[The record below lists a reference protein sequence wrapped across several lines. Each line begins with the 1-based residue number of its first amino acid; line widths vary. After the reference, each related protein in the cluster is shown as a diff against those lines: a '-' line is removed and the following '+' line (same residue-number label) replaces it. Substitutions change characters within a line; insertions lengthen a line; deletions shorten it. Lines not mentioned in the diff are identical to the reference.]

1 MLKAY
6 NQIDE
11 LDKETL
17 ASDDEFI
24 ADAVTFLEKR
34 GGLSGKMTREDVYD
48 NFMEHMRYHDVNE
61 VTTIR
66 DLEYA
71 QNADL
76 EGKQGFARLIDAY
89 DKVND
94 TDTGRM
100 LGDYAMGL
108 ATAPST
114 YIGLLS
120 GMTGKAAAVA
130 GTQAAKLSIR
140 NALGSAMKSGVKA
153 AVMGPGLPGKLKYA
167 SPLLSEAGIG
177 AVQGLAQSGTRV
189 STGQEDEFKFSRAAT
204 NAAAAGIGGAAIS
217 GVGSLIGSG
226 AQALSNKALAK
237 YARENAKTPEEYQ
250 EILKEG
256 AKAFTAKQRATNAN
270 ELLEAARLGAA
281 KKAKVAAEKS
291 KEVLSTAD
299 KEKVKK
305 IKATLNELDPAK
317 VAEGRR
323 LKKDLNP
330 STTLE
335 GALGSEVIDNI
346 AAAAYRVSDVL
357 ELKEGDRITTS
368 LFNAMNQGKL
378 QSLGIN
384 NILKEHNLNYD
395 QFSLVY
401 LAEVS
406 EAGRTLGA
414 QGRLSQ
420 ALQKKYR
427 VVGDLVDPEMAPLNN
442 LLDTLD
448 ELNVN
453 GISSVTREQAADAV
467 GDSGKIIQYLR
478 DFDKSGIGAMT
489 LQPATTMRNTIGGG
503 FRLAFDAATRTMDNI
518 IVKAAN
524 FDSDA
529 PFRNTRGLFDGSLD
543 ATRFMLNPQE
553 SRVIRTLFEEN
564 MPDEAV
570 TLFRE
575 AGDLAARTEGESNL
589 AHISRK
595 VQILNTASDNMFKQ
609 GMLAASLKRR
619 LADQGEDLYDII
631 RKGEFGDIDVD
642 VYQAAIKDA
651 YEFTYQASMKGKDP
665 FSGFARGVIRQS
677 NNVPFAISAF
687 MPFPRFVANQIK
699 FQYQHMPVIG
709 MLDIVAGKAAPSII
723 GNRAAK
729 EVLRERLPKQLAG
742 SLALVAAYSW
752 RVQQGDE
759 AEWYEIHKGGDDYI
773 DGRAIYGPMSTFMVV
788 ADIIY
793 RMQRDKM
800 AELPQKPFTYYSK
813 AFAQATLGSTLRTGM
828 AISALDK
835 GFADTFFDK
844 GGEKIAGESIGNFLS
859 RWTIPAGALKDLYGQ
874 VDKDARLI
882 PTTASGDE
890 NFFDYIYKKTT
901 RNLPD
906 IPLST
911 LTGGIIEKDYDE
923 SAVSPLVTGP
933 LIAINPIEKQLFGA
947 TTIRKNTLTKEMS
960 RLGMEYRDMYR
971 RDKDDKIDFY
981 TRQELSRR
989 DSDVNLNDALRNII
1003 NTETYKI
1010 KSRSAKVAMLRE
1022 AATLITGQ
1030 AKEVAKLRLIQQAK
1044 RRGLPYTRVDLAK
1057 FKAASA
1063 NEINQ
1068 MNELYQ
1074 SYPGN
1079 EGRKISDDKDM
1090 FFYIGDKKYN
1100 VMRWAATSALPYVK
1114 ASKL

>member
-6 NQIDE
+6 NQLDE
-11 LDKETL
+11 LDKNTL

-24 ADAVTFLEKR
+24 ADAVTFLENR
-34 GGLSGKMTREDVYD
+34 GGLSGKMTREEVYE

-71 QNADL
+71 QNASGED
-76 EGKQGFARLIDAY
+76 KRGFARLIDAY

-114 YIGLLS
+114 YLGLLS

-140 NALGSAMKSGVKA
+140 KALASAMKSGAKA

-189 STGQEDEFKFSRAAT
+189 STGQEDEFKFSRAIT
-204 NAAAAGIGGAAIS
+204 NAAAAGVGGAAIA
-217 GVGSLIGSG
+217 GAGSLVGTV
-226 AQALSNKALAK
+226 AQAGTNIALAK
-237 YARENAKTPEEYQ
+237 YARETAKTPEEYQ
-250 EILKEG
+250 EILRRG
-256 AKAFTAKQRATNAN
+256 VVGLTAEQRTVNAN

-291 KEVLSTAD
+291 KEILKNAD

-305 IKATLNELDPAK
+305 IKAKLNELDPAQ

-330 STTLE
+330 SDTLE

-357 ELKEGDRITTS
+357 ELKEGDRITTA
-368 LFNAMNQGKL
+368 LHRAMTEGKL
-378 QSLGIN
+378 QALGIN
-384 NILKEHNLNYD
+384 KILREHNLNYD

-406 EAGRTLGA
+406 EAGRTLGI
-414 QGRLSQ
+414 QGKLSQ
-420 ALQKKYR
+420 ALKKKYR
-427 VVGDLVDPEMAPLNN
+427 VVGELADPEMQPMHN
-442 LLDTLD
+442 LLNSLD
-448 ELNVN
+448 DLNVN
-453 GISSVTREQAADAV
+453 GVSSVTREQAEDAV
-467 GDSGKIIQYLR
+467 GDSQVLLQYLR

-489 LQPATTMRNTIGGG
+489 LQPATTMRNTMGGG
-503 FRLAFDAATRTMDNI
+503 FRLAFDATTRTMDNLL
-518 IVKAAN
+518 VKASGN
-524 FDSDA
+524 S
-529 PFRNTRGLFDGSLD
+529 PSGNSRGIFDGSLD
-543 ATRFMLNPQE
+543 TVRYMFNPQE

-564 MPDEAV
+564 MPEEAKL
-570 TLFRE
+570 LFRE
-575 AGDLAARTEGESNL
+575 AGDLAARTDGESNL

-595 VQILNTASDNMFKQ
+595 VQVLNTASDNMFKQ

-631 RKGEFGDIDVD
+631 RKGEFGDIDVE
-642 VYQAAIKDA
+642 VYQEAIKDA

-665 FSGFARGVIRQS
+665 FSSFARGVIRQS
-677 NNVPFAISAF
+677 NSTPFVISAF

-709 MLDIVAGKAAPSII
+709 MLDIVAGKVAPSII

-729 EVLRERLPKQLAG
+729 EVFRERLPKQMAG
-742 SLALVAAYSW
+742 ALALVAAYNW
-752 RVQQGDE
+752 RSQQGDG

-773 DGRAIYGPMSTFMVV
+773 DARAVYGPMSTFMVV
-788 ADIIY
+788 ADILY
-793 RMQRDKM
+793 RMSSNTMSD
-800 AELPQKPFTYYSK
+800 LPQKPFQYYTK
-813 AFAQATLGSTLRTGM
+813 AFAQATLGSTLRTGL

-835 GFADTFFDK
+835 GLADTFLDK
-844 GGEKIAGESIGNFLS
+844 GAEKLAGESIGNFLS
-859 RWTIPAGALKDLYGQ
+859 RWSIPAGALKDMYGQ
-874 VDKDARLI
+874 ADRDARLI
-882 PTTASGDE
+882 PTTATGDE
-890 NFFDYIYKKTT
+890 NFLDYVYKKVT

-911 LTGGIIEKDYDE
+911 LTGGIIERNYDQ
-923 SAVSPLVTGP
+923 SAVSPLMTGP

-947 TTIRKNTLTKEMS
+947 TTIRKNALTKEMS

-971 RDKDDKIDFY
+971 RDGDDKIDFY
-981 TRQELSRR
+981 TRQELSRQN
-989 DSDVNLNDALRNII
+989 SNVNLNERLRAII
-1003 NTETYKI
+1003 KTDSYRI
-1010 KSRSAKVAMLRE
+1010 KTRSAKVAMLRE
-1022 AATLITGQ
+1022 AATDVVNE
-1030 AKEVAKLRLIQQAK
+1030 AKKIAKLRLVQQAK
-1044 RRGLPYTRVDLAK
+1044 RRGLPYSRVDLAEW
-1057 FKAASA
+1057 KASSTTDV
-1063 NEINQ
+1063 NQ
-1068 MNELYQ
+1068 VNELYQ

-1079 EGRKISDDKDM
+1079 EGRTVGKDKDL
-1090 FFYIGDKKYN
+1090 FFFIGDKKYN
-1100 VMRWAATSALPYVK
+1100 VMQWAVSRGLPYVK